1 MLDKLP
7 VLEIC
12 VGYRHSSSGDQIRH
26 YWEGDAHWLEACQP
40 VYIQMEGWMRPTH
53 HIRTWDELPLEARNY
68 VCKIEELVHTTV
80 RYVSVGPERDATII
94 VP

>member
-1 MLDKLP
+1 MPTNRRCSKYASVTATHP
-7 VLEIC
+7 AATKFAIT
-12 VGYRHSSSGDQIRH
+12 G
-26 YWEGDAHWLEACQP
+26 GDAHWLEACQP